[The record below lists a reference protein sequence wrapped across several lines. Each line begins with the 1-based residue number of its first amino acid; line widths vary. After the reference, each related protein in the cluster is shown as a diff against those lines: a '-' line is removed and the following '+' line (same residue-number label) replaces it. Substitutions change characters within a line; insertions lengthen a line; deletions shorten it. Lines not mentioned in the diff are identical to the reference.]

1 MTNAVKFVV
10 TTDAKY
16 KALATPDA
24 NTLYFTS
31 DTEDIYKGATKY
43 TGGVVTYAGTRP
55 STGVEGRLYV
65 DTTSATGASIYSG
78 STWIQV
84 ATSKVAT
91 TVLVDGVAT
100 TDAVSGAAVKSY
112 IEGLSLASSKDV
124 ITTLSYD
131 ETNKA
136 LTYTKNGTTN
146 SLPITKLASAL
157 AYDGATGKLT
167 IKDSAG
173 TELSSATIP
182 LDNFV
187 KSGAYNATTKA
198 LELTMQNASVVS
210 IPAADLV
217 AIYSATDTSS
227 VDLTIENTTTGN
239 VISAVVKVSATANNA
254 VVANTD
260 GLFVDSAAI
269 VATAKTVGATTDSGK
284 IVVVDANGK
293 TAVGTIAAS
302 DIAKTSDVEAA
313 STAWTTI

>member
-1 MTNAVKFVV
+1 MANAVKFVV
-10 TTDAKY
+10 TTDAKF

-31 DTEDIYKGATKY
+31 DTEDIYKGSTKY
-43 TGGVVTYAGTRP
+43 TGGVVTYATTRP
-55 STGVEGRLYV
+55 STGIEGRLYV
-65 DTTSATGASIYSG
+65 DTTGTTGASIYSG

-112 IEGLSLASSKDV
+112 IEGLALANSKDV

-136 LTYTKNGTTN
+136 LTYTKNGATN
-146 SLPITKLASAL
+146 SLPITKLAAAL

-187 KSGAYNATTKA
+187 KSGTYNATTKA

-217 AIYSATDTSS
+217 AIYSATDTST
-227 VDLTIENTTTGN
+227 VDLTIENTATGN
-239 VISAVVKVSATANNA
+239 VISATVKVSATANNA
-254 VVANTD
+254 VVANSD
-260 GLFVDSAAI
+260 GLFVNSAAI
-269 VATAKTVGATTDSGK
+269 VSTAKTVGATTDSGK
-284 IVVVDANGK
+284 IVVVDADGK
-293 TAVGTIAAS
+293 TAVGTIVAS
-302 DIAKTSDVEAA
+302 DIAKTADVEAA